1 MLIPDHA
8 YAASRTIHRTG
19 RQSDLIANHRGP
31 GAKCAGHGT
40 VTLQGEFGMSDTVIS
55 FTTVEYP
62 DESSMQQAREAFQK
76 EMGPLADKL
85 RPLGM
90 TRFYSSRL
98 FLPEGK
104 FIIANWLEYRDM
116 AAYEACDKVWQETGE
131 KFAEKYGHLF
141 ERLTITPHRGEV
153 MDDYS

>member
-1 MLIPDHA
+1 
-8 YAASRTIHRTG
+8 
-19 RQSDLIANHRGP
+19 
-31 GAKCAGHGT
+31 
-40 VTLQGEFGMSDTVIS
+40 MSDTVIS

-62 DESSMQQAREAFQK
+62 DESSMHQAREAFQK
-76 EMGPLADKL
+76 EMGQLADKL

-90 TRFYSSRL
+90 TRFHSSRL

-131 KFAEKYGHLF
+131 EFAEKYGHLF
-141 ERLTITPHRGEV
+141 EGVTVTPHRGEV